1 LSHDNV
7 LLKIEGLKVEYY
19 TRAGVVKAVDDVN
32 LLIRR
37 GETVGLVGESGCG
50 KTTVGLSIM
59 RLLPPNGRIVRGK
72 IIFDG
77 ENLLEKSEEEMRRI
91 RGRRI
96 SMIFQDP
103 MTSLNPLM
111 RIRDHLIETVM
122 THENV
127 SRDEALKR
135 AEQIVEMLGIEKE
148 RIHDYPH
155 QFSGGMRQRIM
166 IALALILNPDLVI
179 ADEPTT
185 ALDVIVQAQILEL
198 LKDLKKKFNM
208 SMILITHDLSIVSE
222 LTDRVAVM
230 YAGKLVEFADTI
242 KIFEEPFH
250 PYTEGLLAS
259 IPRID
264 VKQQKLQSIPGM
276 PPDLINPPP
285 GCRFHP
291 RCPYAMDIC
300 KEQDPPMVEIEK
312 GRFVK
317 CFRYGGRNA

>member
-1 LSHDNV
+1 MSHDNV

>member
-1 LSHDNV
+1 M

>member
-1 LSHDNV
+1 V